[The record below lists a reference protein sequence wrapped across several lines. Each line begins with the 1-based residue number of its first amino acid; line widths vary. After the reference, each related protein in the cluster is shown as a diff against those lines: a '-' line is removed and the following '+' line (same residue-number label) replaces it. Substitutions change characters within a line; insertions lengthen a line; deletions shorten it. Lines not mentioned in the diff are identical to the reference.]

1 MKRLKD
7 LREDADLTQND
18 IAKIIGCSQTTY
30 SRYETGH
37 MDVPNA
43 VLNKIADYYNV
54 STDYI
59 LARTDIKKPYE
70 KKTKER

>member
-1 MKRLKD
+1 
-7 LREDADLTQND
+7 
-18 IAKIIGCSQTTY
+18 
-30 SRYETGH
+30 